1 MRRPAS
7 HHCRSRGFTLIE
19 MVVTLLILAI
29 LGGVTAYTI
38 SHGARAYIDSRTV
51 ITTLSKLRLAS
62 ERLAREIRSVR
73 RDPAAPAQY
82 DFNGFPTAT
91 DLSFDRLEAD
101 GVTVTTVSIDGSG
114 NPITLEYNTPSGAQ
128 TLTDQVSSFSLAY
141 YQADGVT
148 AATSTTDIAFV
159 EFELVLQDSN
169 GNSYPQRTR
178 VALRNQ
184 E

>member
-1 MRRPAS
+1 MRRPDS
-7 HHCRSRGFTLIE
+7 HHARQRGFTLIE
-19 MVVTLLILAI
+19 MVVTILVLSI

-38 SHGARAYIDSRTV
+38 SHGARAYVDSRTIV
-51 ITTLSKLRLAS
+51 TTLSKLRLAS

-73 RDPAAPAQY
+73 RDPAAPGQY
-82 DFNGFPTAT
+82 DINGGLPSDSF
-91 DLSFDRLEAD
+91 SFDRLEAD

-114 NPITLEYNTPSGAQ
+114 NPLTLEYDTPSGAQ

-148 AATSTTDIAFV
+148 AATSNADVAFV
-159 EFELVLQDSN
+159 EFELVLQDAN

-184 E
+184 Q